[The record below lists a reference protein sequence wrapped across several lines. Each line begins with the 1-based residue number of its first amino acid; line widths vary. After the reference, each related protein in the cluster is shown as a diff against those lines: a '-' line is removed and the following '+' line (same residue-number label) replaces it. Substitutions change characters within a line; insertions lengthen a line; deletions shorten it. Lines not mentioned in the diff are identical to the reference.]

1 MRTHTR
7 WIRRLAGVAG
17 VVAVVGLTTAAETA
31 LPKKTADALVT
42 EDIDFL
48 QKGLAKEPQ
57 RKEVPGLK
65 ATAMM
70 IAAHAQ
76 SQMTGPDAAKMAGL
90 RDQAL
95 KVAAALG
102 EKEYGQAK
110 EAAQGLTSPPPSK
123 ATEPVELAKMH
134 DFDIYEVMAP
144 FRSGRSGGME
154 IERDLRKESRTV
166 TDVEKVAAI
175 AGRSAVL
182 GEFTKKMPT
191 GQAAANPARLKKWE
205 DYSDDMIGHAKAITE
220 ETAKP
225 SPDKEVLKKK
235 LLALDASCTNCHN
248 DYRD

>member
-1 MRTHTR
+1 MPIR

-17 VVAVVGLTTAAETA
+17 VVAIVGLTTAAETA
-31 LPKKTADALVT
+31 IPKKTSDALVA
-42 EDIDFL
+42 EDIAFL

-57 RKEVPGLK
+57 RKELPGLK

-70 IAAHAQ
+70 VAAHAQ
-76 SQMTGPDAAKMAGL
+76 AQMTGPNAAKMAGL

-95 KVAAALG
+95 KVAAALD

-110 EAAQGLTSPPPSK
+110 EAAQGLENPPPSQSTK
-123 ATEPVELAKMH
+123 PVELHKMH
-134 DFDIYEVMAP
+134 DFEIDEVMAP

-154 IERDLRKESRTV
+154 IERNLRKESRTA
-166 TDVEKVAAI
+166 TDVKLIEAI
-175 AGRSAVL
+175 AGRTAIL

-225 SPDKEVLKKK
+225 TPDMELLQKK
-235 LLALDASCTNCHN
+235 LLVLDASCTNCHN